1 MRSRVELLP
10 STLVSSVLHGKGV
23 SRSGMR
29 WAFVFAGGASGALVR
44 AVYEKQLP
52 TGVGEFPWPTL
63 VVNMIGAF
71 ILAWTATRLTKN
83 PNPLEKAFLVSG
95 FCGGLTTFATMQV
108 ELLTLFDDGYAWT
121 GLAYALASVVGG
133 FIAAR
138 IAVNAANRTA
148 RSS

>member
-1 MRSRVELLP
+1 MRSRIELLP
-10 STLVSSVLHGKGV
+10 STLVSSILHGEGV

-29 WAFVFAGGASGALVR
+29 WVFVFAGGASGALIR
-44 AVYEKQLP
+44 AIYEKQLP
-52 TGVGEFPWPTL
+52 TGAGEFPWPTL
-63 VVNMIGAF
+63 LVNMVGAF

-108 ELLTLFDDGYAWT
+108 ELLTLFDDGHPWI
-121 GLAYALASVVGG
+121 GLAYAAASVVGG

-138 IAVNAANRTA
+138 IAVNAANRTE
-148 RSS
+148 SPS